1 MELNRYIDHT
11 LLKAEATADDITKI
25 CHEAIEHDFYSVCIN
40 PHFVYLA
47 SELLE
52 GKHTKVC
59 TVVGFPLGAN
69 TTEIKLEEAKRAI
82 VDGAHEVDMVLNIGE
97 LKKGNTKFV
106 AEEISQI
113 AKACHDK
120 NVLLKVIIET
130 ALLSQKEKEMACQ
143 AVNEGKADFIKTSTG
158 FSTSGATIEDVKFMQ
173 ENTDENIRVK
183 ASGGI
188 RDKETALAMIEAGA
202 SRLGAS
208 SGVDICKGLKSTSDY

>member
-120 NVLLKVIIET
+120 KC
-130 ALLSQKEKEMACQ
+130 SFK
-143 AVNEGKADFIKTSTG
+143 
-158 FSTSGATIEDVKFMQ
+158 
-173 ENTDENIRVK
+173 
-183 ASGGI
+183 
-188 RDKETALAMIEAGA
+188 
-202 SRLGAS
+202 
-208 SGVDICKGLKSTSDY
+208 SDYRNGLTLAKRKRDGLPSS

>member
-1 MELNRYIDHT
+1 
-11 LLKAEATADDITKI
+11 
-25 CHEAIEHDFYSVCIN
+25 
-40 PHFVYLA
+40 
-47 SELLE
+47 
-52 GKHTKVC
+52 
-59 TVVGFPLGAN
+59 
-69 TTEIKLEEAKRAI
+69 
-82 VDGAHEVDMVLNIGE
+82 
-97 LKKGNTKFV
+97 
-106 AEEISQI
+106 
-113 AKACHDK
+113 
-120 NVLLKVIIET
+120 VIIET